1 MDYGRA
7 NEKKENMLT
16 IYIHSSSRGENTR
29 RKTLFFDLF

>member
-7 NEKKENMLT
+7 SKKKGNMLT

-29 RKTLFFDLF
+29 RKTPFFNLF